1 MGWVKMKK
9 MITIFTIIALLTMVT
24 FAGLVA
30 EAEIKA
36 KKVDE
41 EIQNLNLKWTPA
53 ANAQF
58 LELFKGV
65 NVPLETFYSKLNGRK
80 ETPISL
86 KNLINGTEGSR
97 MNTTYDLLNSSWI
110 HILPEEIT
118 DRTFYR
124 LEPVRNQ
131 YLYGS
136 CWAFSAIAAFESAR
150 AVQVLDV
157 PEGNVDNVLDY
168 SERWAGYHNIEVVG
182 GTYQDIDK
190 LNYGWEFFA
199 LYNSIRYGMLD
210 EEAAPY
216 SQVFISDKEN
226 IPLPIT
232 AYGAPRTHSS
242 KTILIPEA
250 GFDGGKAQHMG
261 HTYEA
266 YMNMIKTAIKKY
278 GSLAVSFSVPSD
290 FSFYSHGI
298 YSPSSGPPTTG
309 GHAVTLVGWAAVCDL
324 DDITLSAKT
333 NSQAYPVLEEEKQTY
348 TYFDPY
354 AEATKTTNLCWI
366 VKNSW
371 DYSWGDGG
379 YYVIPAISEE
389 EYDSENAELVSE
401 WQIEWDFMFTPVF
414 DAYAKHQG
422 DELDINL
429 DGIVNTDDFV
439 ALTQMLG
446 ATDTSI
452 GDIAYPKDRK
462 VTNDDIA
469 TWIYLF

>member
-1 MGWVKMKK
+1 MKK
-9 MITIFTIIALLTMVT
+9 MITIFTIIALLAMVT

-41 EIQNLNLKWTPA
+41 EIQNLNLKWTPG

-97 MNTTYDLLNSSWI
+97 MNTTFDLLNSSWI

-150 AVQVLDV
+150 AVQVLELS
-157 PEGNVDNVLDY
+157 EGNVDNVLDY

-242 KTILIPEA
+242 KTILIPEG

-333 NSQAYPVLEEEKQTY
+333 NSQAYPVLEEEIQSY

-422 DELDINL
+422 DALDINL